1 MKTIRVY
8 IENSVIGGYFDEEFQ
23 EPTRKLFDLFRKGVY
38 KAVIS
43 AHTLYELEK
52 GAPDKVKENLKT
64 LDYEENAV
72 TQEMYDLTEQYMA
85 DKIVS
90 EQYRDDAL
98 HIAVATVLGVDILVS
113 WNFQHIVNYNRIRL
127 FNSVNMREG
136 YNTLEI
142 RTPQEV
148 LGNE

>member
-1 MKTIRVY
+1 MKIPRVY

-23 EPTRKLFDLFRKGVY
+23 KPTRKLFDLFRKGNY

-43 AHTLYELEK
+43 AHTIYELDK
-52 GAPDKVKENLKT
+52 GAPDNVKENLKT
-64 LDYEENAV
+64 IDYEENAV
-72 TQEMYDLTEQYMA
+72 TQEMYDLTEKY
-85 DKIVS
+85 V
-90 EQYRDDAL
+90 
-98 HIAVATVLGVDILVS
+98 
-113 WNFQHIVNYNRIRL
+113 
-127 FNSVNMREG
+127 SVNIREG